1 MFRDDNPVVRH
12 DARVAFENPRNIS
25 LLSVYG

>member
-1 MFRDDNPVVRH
+1 MNNILFEKISTFYVKYIKMF
-12 DARVAFENPRNIS
+12 NIS